1 MHKYVTYNANRREK
15 WVGHDHEISVT
26 RSIRQ
31 MKNALVK
38 RNGVDQSY
46 RVYALAKRNGVD
58 QSYRVYALDEDT
70 WNMILIP
77 PAMWHELFGVSF
89 D

>member
-15 WVGHDHEISVT
+15 WVGHDHEIAVT

-31 MKNALVK
+31 MKNALIK
-38 RNGVDQSY
+38 WNTKDQTFRIY
-46 RVYALAKRNGVD
+46 R
-58 QSYRVYALDEDT
+58 LDEDT

-77 PAMWHELFGVSF
+77 ATMWHELFGVPF